1 MAKATIPY
9 LKGFEVKPFMIT
21 QNGNVIFTDGTAV
34 MRPNQQQCEA
44 YGYTYDITT
53 GTCSAFS
60 YSANLNKNIDNSGN
74 TIKGSRN
81 VTQQGTHNTQIYGE
95 SNTVKGLSRNNIIAG
110 NNNEISNGVNNTYV
124 YGTLAQSTADNSI
137 VLGGNA
143 PGDLLAERQ
152 SIQLMYGVQ
161 TTAGGTV
168 ASYLNNVTGSL
179 FAIPENTAMYFHAD
193 ILALRVG
200 GSATGSAGD
209 FLSWVERGVIIN
221 KSGTLSI
228 ERERD
233 TIKGSG
239 NHTNWRPTAA
249 IDGTNFVMNCR
260 GATDMTIEWCSNIT
274 FTQIKTNVSL

>member
-34 MRPNQQQCEA
+34 MRPNQMQCEA

-53 GTCSAFS
+53 GTCSAFP

-152 SIQLMYGVQ
+152 TINVMFGVQ
-161 TTAGGTV
+161 TTDNSTV
-168 ASYLNNVTGSL
+168 PSYLNNVTGSL
-179 FAIPENTAMYFHAD
+179 FPIPENTAMYFCAEV
-193 ILALRVG
+193 LVLRVG
-200 GSATGSAGD
+200 GVASGSPGD
-209 FLSWVERGVIIN
+209 FASWLERGVIIN
-221 KSGTLSI
+221 ESGTTSI
-228 ERERD
+228 SRNRKS
-233 TIKGSG
+233 IVSVGS
-239 NHTNWRPTAA
+239 HTNWRPTAA
-249 IDGTNFVMNCR
+249 VDGNNFVMNVR
-260 GATDMTIEWCSNIT
+260 GATDHTLEWVSNIR